1 MLTSAFSMSQGGVKQ
16 ASIIVSKIKM
26 MRRGAILNLAI
37 YDPTPYIYG
46 WRRNMQYRIL
56 LICLCVVLGHGTV
69 SELWSATIYSYIDDQ
84 GNPVFTDSPETIPEK
99 YRTKVKLH
107 EQPDS
112 ATETPS
118 KLPSVQQ
125 KLQGEAK
132 SLGWNIPSFQG
143 EMKNLRLGEAPILNY
158 AGIATIVLL
167 LIMYFS
173 KESPMIRL
181 LALALLIVLGI
192 GTPVLMYLGDDGPM
206 GMMKKKAA
214 ASGQARQDR
223 LQQVPQ

>member
-1 MLTSAFSMSQGGVKQ
+1 
-16 ASIIVSKIKM
+16 
-26 MRRGAILNLAI
+26 
-37 YDPTPYIYG
+37 
-46 WRRNMQYRIL
+46 MQCRIL
-56 LICLCVVLGHGTV
+56 LICFCVVLGLSIV

-112 ATETPS
+112 ATKAPS
-118 KLPSVQQ
+118 KLQSVQQ
-125 KLQGEAK
+125 KPQGQAK

-143 EMKNLRLGEAPILNY
+143 EVKNLSLGEAPLLNY
-158 AGIATIVLL
+158 AGIAAIVLL
-167 LIMYFS
+167 LTMYLS

-206 GMMKKKAA
+206 GMMKKKAV